1 MSEISVRN
9 ELQIRTQAGRE
20 VCTKIIDLV
29 HIKLG
34 NKAFAEIVE
43 CPMQGLDE
51 FFWRYLK
58 FQIDPAAD
66 FIAELT
72 RIHGI
77 LESLPQH
84 PDIRVFMS

>member
-20 VCTKIIDLV
+20 LCTKIMDLV

-34 NKAFAEIVE
+34 NKAFAEVVE
-43 CPMQGLDE
+43 CEMQQLDE
-51 FFWRYLK
+51 FFHRYIN
-58 FQIDPAAD
+58 FDIDPAAD
-66 FIAELT
+66 FLAELT

-77 LESLPQH
+77 LESLPNH
-84 PDIRVFMS
+84 PDIRSFMS